1 MKPYSKQLYVGWA
14 HLDANGHMANT
25 AYLALAADVRMFYF
39 AENGFPST
47 EFGRLALGPVIQR
60 ETLEYRRELR
70 LLEPIEVTLALDG
83 LSPDAARWILVNE
96 FIRSDGQV
104 AARVTSTGGWLDL
117 RARAL
122 VPPHASLAE
131 VLRAAPRTAAF
142 TELQGLGPPPV
153 S

>member
-25 AYLALAADVRMFYF
+25 AYLALCSDVRIFYF
-39 AENGFPST
+39 AEHGFPPT
-47 EFGRLALGPVIQR
+47 EFGRLAIGPVILR

-70 LLEPIEVTLALDG
+70 LLDPIEVTLAAEG
-83 LSPDAARWILVNE
+83 TSPDGSRWVLVNE

-117 RARAL
+117 SARVLIVPPPARADL
-122 VPPHASLAE
+122 V
-131 VLRAAPRTAAF
+131 RATPRTAAF
-142 TELQGLGPPPV
+142 AEIPGLRPRTDT
-153 S
+153 